1 MTNKWYNKN
10 RSEGRYIMNYVLYG
24 SEEYLITKRI
34 TEIIS
39 NSVKLQDS
47 VTYLDMKDVSLEF
60 ALEEAQM
67 IPLFEDK
74 KVIVMRHASFLGTKG
89 AKGNELEQLIE
100 YCSAT
105 NPQTVL
111 ILVADDGI
119 DERKK
124 LIKELRSLIKFEEFK
139 SLDDMDRK
147 QYVNGYIKKHSIN
160 VLDSAKSYLL
170 SVLPND
176 MRAMHGELE
185 KLALYDGMVDES
197 IIRMLVTRP
206 LEDDVFKLVN
216 AVINRNMK
224 QALLIWQDFL
234 VLNKEPLALI
244 GALAAQFRFCYQVA
258 ALKMEGYSE
267 HEIANKLEC
276 KPYRVTKTMESI
288 RGTSPERFLRYLNE
302 LSILDTG
309 IKSGKIDKKLGFE
322 LFLLKVGGTS

>member
-1 MTNKWYNKN
+1 
-10 RSEGRYIMNYVLYG
+10 MNYVLYG
-24 SEEYLITKRI
+24 SEEFLINKRVS
-34 TEIIS
+34 EIIS
-39 NSVKLQDS
+39 GSVKMLDS
-47 VTYLDMKDVSLEF
+47 VTYLDMKDVSLEY

-74 KVIVMRHASFLGTKG
+74 KVIVLRHSSFLGSKSE
-89 AKGNELEQLIE
+89 KGNELEQLID
-100 YCSAT
+100 YCSVT
-105 NPQTVL
+105 NPQTDL
-111 ILVADDGI
+111 IVIADDGI

-124 LIKELRSLIKFEEFK
+124 LIKELRSLMKFEEFK
-139 SLDDMDRK
+139 PLDEMDRK
-147 QYVNGYIKKHSIN
+147 QYVTGFIKKYSIN
-160 VLDSAKSYLL
+160 ISDSAKSYLL

-176 MRAMHGELE
+176 MRAMQGELE
-185 KLALYDGMVDES
+185 KLSLYDGVVDES

-216 AVINRNMK
+216 AVVNRNMK

-244 GALAAQFRFCYQVA
+244 GALASQFRFCYQVS
-258 ALKMEGYSE
+258 ALKREGYTE

-288 RGTSPERFLRYLNE
+288 RSASPERFLRYLNE

-309 IKSGKIDKKLGFE
+309 IKSGKMDKKLGFE
-322 LFLLKVGGTS
+322 LFLLKVGGKS